1 MLRPIITVILC
12 FLTSLF
18 VTTWADE
25 LYNQAEVKVAR
36 DTVKIL
42 DDVYKSY
49 VVAITEAYVK
59 DPGTIAAATITK
71 RVFTEVAK
79 NGSHSARLISALEP
93 PFNEENSPKD
103 DFEKGAIKALKEG
116 KTYFE
121 RVERVNGVDS
131 LRAVT
136 VVSAVMKQCLICHS
150 DKKEGDLLGGI
161 SYVVPLKGKQ
171 GQ

>member
-1 MLRPIITVILC
+1 MFRLNITVIPYL
-12 FLTSLF
+12 LTSF
-18 VTTWADE
+18 FGIAWAGEPYD
-25 LYNQAEVKVAR
+25 QAEVKVAR

-49 VVAITEAYVK
+49 VVAITETYVK

-71 RVFTEVAK
+71 RVFQEVAK

-93 PFNEENSPKD
+93 PFNKENSPKD

-116 KTYFE
+116 KTYYE
-121 RVERVNGVDS
+121 KVEKVNGVDS

-136 VVSAVMKQCLICHS
+136 VVPVVMKQCLICHS

-161 SYVVPLKGKQ
+161 SYIVPLKGKE